1 MNDIDRA
8 GIIYLSRR
16 GVDKDKVARAFGAT
30 KREVE
35 ETVRKANRKKRA
47 WAYGTS
53 SNVR

>member
-1 MNDIDRA
+1 MNDIDKA

-16 GVDKDKVARAFGAT
+16 GVDRRKVAQAFGAT

-35 ETVRKANRKKRA
+35 ETVRKANRKKGA

>member
-16 GVDKDKVARAFGAT
+16 GVDKGKVARVFSVT

-35 ETVRKANRKKRA
+35 ETVRKANRRKGA
-47 WAYGTS
+47 WAYGTA